1 MKSSLLLTLLLL
13 IFNGFSTAYAA
24 TQASEAELPVISIQ
38 ASRFVYS
45 PNKIK
50 LKQGQSV
57 VLEIEATDHLHGFS
71 IPELKV
77 RVDAPQGQKIR
88 VVLTPTKAG
97 VFVFYCDIFC
107 GSGHE
112 EMSGEI
118 SVES

>member
-1 MKSSLLLTLLLL
+1 MKSFLLLSVFYIIYNCLSP
-13 IFNGFSTAYAA
+13 INAA
-24 TQASEAELPVISIQ
+24 AAVPEPEPELPVISIK
-38 ASRFVYS
+38 ASRFVYT

-77 RVDAPQGQKIR
+77 RADAPQGQKIR
-88 VVLTPTKAG
+88 MVLTPTKAG

-112 EMSGEI
+112 EKIGRAH
-118 SVES
+118 V